1 MCEYISFDQLPVML
15 QVKDVA
21 AILSIGQ
28 NTAYELVRSGQIP
41 SVRIGGIYRISKDAL
56 VDYIKKSS

>member
-21 AILSIGQ
+21 AVLSVGQ

-41 SVRIGGIYRISKDAL
+41 SVRIGGIYRISKDDL
-56 VDYIKKSS
+56 EKFIKKSS

>member
-21 AILSIGQ
+21 AVLSVGQ